1 MFVSGIQRRPWVWG
15 AVLCV
20 CAVAGAPDVFA
31 TVQHVKKRAAHSKSS
46 ALSGVLHYQ
55 TKMLKPTVHHEL
67 AIAQIESMSGFNRN
81 GTWQNPG
88 LTVGAHELKTDFQ
101 IAGTQRTDQK
111 SVRVW
116 LDSLDVVFQYS
127 ALDVYVANDYAEGSC
142 ESAQILL
149 HEMEHVKV
157 HQRLYAKYSAEL
169 RKVLTTMKL
178 PTRRAPVSY
187 ASLSVAQRDLS
198 ARLKASTQGVYA
210 RFKKDLSD
218 ENNRLDTVANYRSIQ
233 KRCNGWK

>member
-1 MFVSGIQRRPWVWG
+1 MFLSNIRRRSWVLG
-15 AVLCV
+15 SVFCV
-20 CAVAGAPDVFA
+20 CAMIGAPDGYA
-31 TVQHVKKRAAHSKSS
+31 SVKHSRKRATHSKPS
-46 ALSGVLHYQ
+46 ALSGILHYQ
-55 TKMLKPTVHHEL
+55 TKMLEPTIHHEL

-88 LTVGAHELKTDFQ
+88 LTVGSHELKTDFQ
-101 IAGTQRTDQK
+101 VAGTQRSDQK

-116 LDSLDVVFQYS
+116 LDSLVVVFQYS

-142 ESAQILL
+142 ESTQILL

-169 RKVLTTMKL
+169 KKVLTTLKL
-178 PTRRAPVSY
+178 PTQQEPALYS
-187 ASLSVAQRDLS
+187 SLSVAQKDLS
-198 ARLKASTQGVYA
+198 ARLKAATQGVYA

-218 ENNRLDTVANYRSIQ
+218 ENNHLDTTANYRAIQ
-233 KRCNGWK
+233 SRCHDWK